1 MGGPFTV
8 NFTQSDTNEIKI
20 TTDEAL
26 LKCITAEE
34 NAGKFSLSHK
44 GNCFWFGRRIP
55 KITVDVSFQQL
66 KGLDLGGASSAYT
79 LTPVLLNEHLLL
91 KVSGASAAELDI
103 TAPKIQA
110 DIS

>member
-1 MGGPFTV
+1 
-8 NFTQSDTNEIKI
+8 
-20 TTDEAL
+20 
-26 LKCITAEE
+26 
-34 NAGKFSLSHK
+34 
-44 GNCFWFGRRIP
+44 
-55 KITVDVSFQQL
+55 L